1 LPRKLSC
8 QAGAPRKNKRI
19 FSGEFPK
26 SGKRGMPFSEKGGSI
41 FWGRLRKVFFYF
53 SVEPGKKG
61 APFFKKFHFRGGPGG
76 GRGGGAKMGGAKKI
90 PREK

>member
-1 LPRKLSC
+1 MD
-8 QAGAPRKNKRI
+8 
-19 FSGEFPK
+19 
-26 SGKRGMPFSEKGGSI
+26 KRGMPFSEKGGSI

-61 APFFKKFHFRGGPGG
+61 APLFKKKFHFRGGPAAAGEGG
-76 GRGGGAKMGGAKKI
+76 PKWGGAKKI